1 MTPELE
7 AKLQGLEEQ
16 LAADPESEELRQEIL
31 YEYLAVAGGDPRRV
45 HHAVEYI
52 RRFPRT
58 VVARAPFVHVDQATF
73 PDAFARIE
81 QEWLRLR
88 AEHPSDPDLARAHAA
103 LVAPCDRDR
112 AVGILD
118 DALEQAPEAP
128 GLWLELGRICPDPA
142 RSLSALQKAR
152 ALGASQPN
160 LLTWL
165 AQAAIEA
172 RDAVAAEHAANEL
185 LAQVAEARS
194 IYGDKLDWPE
204 RGRDLWARA
213 RSTSDSEASA
223 RTVVGA
229 INDHAYR
236 KHWAHT
242 TLGVVAARN
251 GDVPLATQHL
261 RESSSV
267 GSDFRLSSYGPS
279 FLLARELCAL
289 GEWDAAADYLQ
300 ACAAFWNP
308 EPLQDWV
315 RQLRERQMPGL
326 FEEEEVPDV
335 D

>member
-7 AKLQGLEEQ
+7 AKLQALEEQ
-16 LAADPESEELRQEIL
+16 LAADPESEELRQDIL
-31 YEYLAVAGGDPRRV
+31 FEYLAGTGGEPRRI

-58 VVARAPFVHVDQATF
+58 VVACAPFVHVNQATF
-73 PDAFARIE
+73 PEAFSRIE

-88 AEHPSDPDLARAHAA
+88 AEHPGDPELACGHAA
-103 LVAPCDRDR
+103 LVAPSDRDR
-112 AVGILD
+112 GVSILD
-118 DALEQAPEAP
+118 ESLKTNPEEP
-128 GLWLELGRICPDPA
+128 GLWLELGRICPEPA

-165 AQAAIEA
+165 ARAAIEA
-172 RDAVAAEHAANEL
+172 GDSGAAEEVANEL
-185 LAQVAEARS
+185 LAQVAKARS
-194 IYGDKLDWPE
+194 IYGDQLDWPE

-213 RSTSDSEASA
+213 RSTSDSEATA
-223 RTVVGA
+223 QTLVGA

-242 TLGVVAARN
+242 TLGVVAARKGN
-251 GDVPLATQHL
+251 VVEAIQHL
-261 RESSSV
+261 RESASV

-279 FLLARELCAL
+279 FLLARELCGH
-289 GEWDAAADYLQ
+289 GELDAAADYLQ

-308 EPLQDWV
+308 EPLRNWV
-315 RQLRERQMPGL
+315 EQLRQRKTPAFLGQ
-326 FEEEEVPDV
+326 
-335 D
+335 

>member
-7 AKLQGLEEQ
+7 AKLQALEEQ

-31 YEYLAVAGGDPRRV
+31 YEYLAVAGGEPRRI

-52 RRFPRT
+52 RRFPRND
-58 VVARAPFVHVDQATF
+58 VARAPFVHVDQETF

-88 AEHPSDPDLARAHAA
+88 TAQPSDPELARGHAA

-112 AVGILD
+112 AVSILD
-118 DALEQAPEAP
+118 ESLKSNPEEP

-165 AQAAIEA
+165 ARASIEA
-172 RDAVAAEHAANEL
+172 GDSRAAEEVANEL
-185 LAQVAEARS
+185 LTQVAEARS
-194 IYGDKLDWPE
+194 KYGDQLDWPE
-204 RGRDLWARA
+204 RGRDLWVRA
-213 RSTSDSEASA
+213 RSTSDSEATA
-223 RTVVGA
+223 QTLVGA

-251 GDVPLATQHL
+251 GDAAKAVQHL
-261 RESSSV
+261 RESASV

-279 FLLARELCAL
+279 FLLARALCAL
-289 GEWDAAADYLQ
+289 GEWDAAADYLE

-308 EPLQDWV
+308 EPLRGWV
-315 RQLRERQMPGL
+315 SQLRARQMPER
-326 FEEEEVPDV
+326 FEN
-335 D
+335 

>member
-7 AKLQGLEEQ
+7 AKLQALEEQ

-31 YEYLAVAGGDPRRV
+31 FEYLTVNGGEPRRI

-52 RRFPRT
+52 RRFPRNI
-58 VVARAPFVHVDQATF
+58 VARAPFVHVEQRAF
-73 PDAFARIE
+73 PNAFAQIE

-88 AEHPSDPDLARAHAA
+88 AEQPSDPELARGHAA
-103 LVAPCDRDR
+103 LVAPSDRDR

-118 DALEQAPEAP
+118 ESLETNPDES
-128 GLWLELGRICPDPA
+128 GLWLELGRICSDPA

-152 ALGASQPN
+152 AVGALQPN

-165 AQAAIEA
+165 ARAAIKA
-172 RDAVAAEHAANEL
+172 GDAAAAEEVANEL
-185 LAQVAEARS
+185 LAQVAEARR
-194 IYGDKLDWPE
+194 IYGDTLDWPE
-204 RGRDLWARA
+204 RGRDLWSRA
-213 RSTSDSEASA
+213 RSTSDSAA
-223 RTVVGA
+223 TAQTLVGA

-242 TLGVVAARN
+242 TLGVVAARK
-251 GDVPLATQHL
+251 GDVLGACQHL
-261 RESSSV
+261 GESASV

-289 GEWDAAADYLQ
+289 GEWDAAADYLE

-308 EPLQDWV
+308 EPLRGWV
-315 RQLRERQMPGL
+315 GQLRARQMPER
-326 FEEEEVPDV
+326 FAE
-335 D
+335 

>member
-16 LAADPESEELRQEIL
+16 LAADPESEELREEIL
-31 YEYLAVAGGDPRRV
+31 YEYLAVTGGEPRRI

-58 VVARAPFVHVDQATF
+58 VVARAPFVHVDQAAF
-73 PDAFARIE
+73 PDAFAQVE
-81 QEWLRLR
+81 QEWIRLR
-88 AEHPSDPDLARAHAA
+88 AGQPSDPELAHGHAA
-103 LVAPCDRDR
+103 LVASSDRER

-118 DALEQAPEAP
+118 EALKQNPKAP
-128 GLWLELGRICPDPA
+128 GLWFELGRICPEPA
-142 RSLSALQKAR
+142 RRLDAFQRAR
-152 ALGASQPN
+152 ALGAAQPN

-165 AQAAIEA
+165 ARAAIEA
-172 RDAVAAEHAANEL
+172 ADPVAAEQAANEL

-213 RSTSDSEASA
+213 RSTSDSEATA
-223 RTVVGA
+223 QTLVGA

-251 GDVPLATQHL
+251 GDAAKAIQHL
-261 RESSSV
+261 RESASV

-289 GEWDAAADYLQ
+289 GEWDAAADYLD

-315 RQLRERQMPGL
+315 RQLRERQMPER
-326 FEEEEVPDV
+326 FEN
-335 D
+335 

>member
-1 MTPELE
+1 VGNGERTEYSRVAGKITPELE

-16 LAADPESEELRQEIL
+16 LAPDPESEDLRQEIL
-31 YEYLAVAGGDPRRV
+31 YEFLAVPDGEPRRV

-52 RRFPRT
+52 RRFPRNA
-58 VVARAPFVHVDQATF
+58 VARAPFVHVHQQAF
-73 PDAFARIE
+73 PDAFAQIE

-88 AEHPSDPDLARAHAA
+88 AEHQCDPELARGHAA

-112 AVGILD
+112 AVSILD
-118 DALEQAPEAP
+118 ESLKTNPEDP
-128 GLWLELGRICPDPA
+128 GLWLELGQICADPA

-165 AQAAIEA
+165 ARAAIEA
-172 RDAVAAEHAANEL
+172 ADSAAAEEVANEL

-194 IYGDKLDWPE
+194 IYGNKLDWPE

-213 RSTSDSEASA
+213 RSTSENEATA
-223 RTVVGA
+223 QTLVGA
-229 INDHAYR
+229 FNDHAYR

-251 GDVPLATQHL
+251 GDAANAVQHL
-261 RESSSV
+261 RESASV

-289 GEWDAAADYLQ
+289 GEWDAAADYLE

-308 EPLQDWV
+308 EPLRDWV
-315 RQLRERQMPGL
+315 RQLR
-326 FEEEEVPDV
+326 
-335 D
+335 